1 MSGDHYLLRSSF
13 RSRHAGAKSSAGIE
27 EQESRSV
34 IVSALSSRISRLKP
48 FMRASFFI
56 SRPVRAQGTVRAR
69 LVPAAPVWIVQSLP
83 KVFRTSFFS
92 FLSLRIVL
100 LFLVLP
106 EGSFDSSFDDKIADG
121 GVDRDA
127 SGEEEDGE
135 KIIHAAYLLC
145 LLRLLRER

>member
-1 MSGDHYLLRSSF
+1 MF
-13 RSRHAGAKSSAGIE
+13 IICAKKGPGCVE
-27 EQESRSV
+27 GESPTQR
-34 IVSALSSRISRLKP
+34 
-48 FMRASFFI
+48 
-56 SRPVRAQGTVRAR
+56 
-69 LVPAAPVWIVQSLP
+69 W
-83 KVFRTSFFS
+83 FFS

-145 LLRLLRER
+145 LLRLLRAR

>member
-1 MSGDHYLLRSSF
+1 MREKGPLCRGGKALHSGW
-13 RSRHAGAKSSAGIE
+13 
-27 EQESRSV
+27 
-34 IVSALSSRISRLKP
+34 
-48 FMRASFFI
+48 FF
-56 SRPVRAQGTVRAR
+56 
-69 LVPAAPVWIVQSLP
+69 
-83 KVFRTSFFS
+83 
-92 FLSLRIVL
+92 SLRIVL

-135 KIIHAAYLLC
+135 KIIHAAYLPC